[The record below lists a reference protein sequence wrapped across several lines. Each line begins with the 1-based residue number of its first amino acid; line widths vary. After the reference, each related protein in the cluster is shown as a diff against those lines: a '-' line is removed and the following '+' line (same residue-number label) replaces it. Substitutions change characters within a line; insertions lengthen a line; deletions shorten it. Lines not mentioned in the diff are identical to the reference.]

1 MSEERGLAWRLAS
14 HLKKYMLAYTVLSI
28 VLAVVVGHFASYA
41 LARISKGT
49 YTDLVMVLAIATV
62 YPSMIQLRGEA
73 LGSAFK
79 QWKGLLL
86 SLAYVFL
93 LAPFMGFALRR
104 RTRVRIGI
112 PVDGVELGLHGF
124 TQLPHE
130 FIGSLPLRPGQG
142 APTQKRR

>member
-62 YPSMIQLRGEA
+62 YPSMMQLRGEA

-86 SLAYVFL
+86 SL
-93 LAPFMGFALRR
+93 GFALRR
-104 RTRVRIGI
+104 RTRVRISVPI
-112 PVDGVELGLHGF
+112 VRVELGLHGF
-124 TQLPHE
+124 TQLPRE
-130 FIGSLPLRPGQG
+130 FIGSLPLRPRQD